1 MEKTNM
7 SAEETKALV
16 RLVLTLGLEKLGVT
30 VTEELMNRTLD
41 FIVPTVQERI
51 SEFRDV
57 KVRLVD

>member
-1 MEKTNM
+1 M

-16 RLVLTLGLEKLGVT
+16 RLVLTLGLDKLGVT

>member
-1 MEKTNM
+1 M
-7 SAEETKALV
+7 SAEETKALA

-41 FIVPTVQERI
+41 FLTPKVQERI

-57 KVRLVD
+57 KVKLVD

>member
-1 MEKTNM
+1 M
-7 SAEETKALV
+7 SAEETKALA

-41 FIVPTVQERI
+41 LIVPTVQERI

>member
-1 MEKTNM
+1 MND
-7 SAEETKALV
+7 ETTKDLV
-16 RLVLTLGLEKLGVT
+16 KFVLTLGLEKLGVT

-41 FIVPTVQERI
+41 FLTPKVQERI